1 MKRWPNILR
10 LPLTVT
16 QGDGDRRVYLA
27 VVNRARFAVVVRLH
41 ENRSAR
47 VSLSNN
53 HALLI
58 LQAHTHAHMRRAL
71 YTQLYT

>member
-10 LPLTVT
+10 LPLT
-16 QGDGDRRVYLA
+16 QGDGDRRVSHSI
-27 VVNRARFAVVVRLH
+27 VNRARFAVVVRLH

>member
-10 LPLTVT
+10 LPLT
-16 QGDGDRRVYLA
+16 QGDGDRRVLYLTL
-27 VVNRARFAVVVRLH
+27 VSRARFAVVVRLH

>member
-10 LPLTVT
+10 LPLT
-16 QGDGDRRVYLA
+16 QGDGDRRISIEPGSQLWSG
-27 VVNRARFAVVVRLH
+27 LSH